1 MAPRYFPSFPMRA
14 ELTKF
19 WSLTFFLGGGGA
31 GAGAVGKEHI
41 VLKIFPIISTLLE

>member
-31 GAGAVGKEHI
+31 VGKEHM

>member
-19 WSLTFFLGGGGA
+19 WSLTFFFWGGG
-31 GAGAVGKEHI
+31 GAVGKEHM
-41 VLKIFPIISTLLE
+41 VLKIFSIISTLYY

>member
-1 MAPRYFPSFPMRA
+1 MAPRYFPSFPMHA

-19 WSLTFFLGGGGA
+19 WSLTFFLGGG
-31 GAGAVGKEHI
+31 AGAVGKEHM